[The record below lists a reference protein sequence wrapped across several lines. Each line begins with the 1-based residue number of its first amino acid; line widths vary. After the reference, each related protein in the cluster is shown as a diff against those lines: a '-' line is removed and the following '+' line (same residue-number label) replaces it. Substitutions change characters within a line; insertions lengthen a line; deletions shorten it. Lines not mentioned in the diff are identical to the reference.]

1 MTKKYVNKTISP
13 KATMY
18 IVIAAVVLIAII
30 VICATSIVTVPTGH
44 TGVLVTF
51 GKVENGVLEEG
62 LHVKLPWQNVVSMDN
77 RTQKSTLNVQAFSSD
92 IQQVDIA
99 CSVNYSI
106 NSATAQE
113 LYRKVG
119 ANYYST
125 IMENRI
131 NENIKAVFSQYSAE
145 NLISSRSELSTK
157 LTEQLSNEMK
167 THGINIITVSIENI
181 DFSDKYTDAVESKQ
195 VAEQAKL
202 QAQIEQ
208 EQKTMEQKAEAERAQ
223 ITAQSKAE
231 VNKIQAEAEAE
242 ILQMKAAAEA
252 EALRIK
258 SEAEAAANQQ
268 LAESVTDELIEYLIT
283 QGWDGKL
290 PTVMGD
296 GAVSIF
302 DILKAQ
308 EETESET
315 PAA

>member
-1 MTKKYVNKTISP
+1 MTKNVKKTASP
-13 KATMY
+13 KAIGY
-18 IVIAAVVLIAII
+18 IIIAAVVVIAAII
-30 VICATSIVTVPTGH
+30 ICATSIVTVPTGH

-51 GKVENGVLEEG
+51 GRVEEGVLAEG
-62 LHVKLPWQNVVSMDN
+62 IHFKLPWQNVVSMDN
-77 RTQKSTLNVQAFSSD
+77 RTQKNALTVQAFSSD

-157 LTEQLSNEMK
+157 LTSQLSGEMK
-167 THGINIITVSIENI
+167 EHGINIISVSIENI

-208 EQKTMEQKAEAERAQ
+208 EQKTMEQRAEAERAK
-223 ITAQSKAE
+223 ITAESQAE
-231 VNKIQAEAEAE
+231 VKEIQAEAEAK
-242 ILQMKAAAEA
+242 IISIKAAAEA
-252 EALRIK
+252 EAMRIK
-258 SEAEAAANQQ
+258 AEAEALANIQISD
-268 LAESVTDELIEYLIT
+268 SVTNELIEYLII

-296 GAVSIF
+296 GTVSIF

-308 EETESET
+308 EKEEVQ
-315 PAA
+315 P